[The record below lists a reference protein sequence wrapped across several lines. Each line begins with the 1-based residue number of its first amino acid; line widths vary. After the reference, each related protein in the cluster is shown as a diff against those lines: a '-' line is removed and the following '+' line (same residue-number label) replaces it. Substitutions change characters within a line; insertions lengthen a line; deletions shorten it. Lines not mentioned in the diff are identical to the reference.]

1 VKRGETFPRNRDLR
15 PIEIDAMNKT
25 TTITLAVQPKVLK
38 SAGRVLRQA
47 GLNTPDAVTLF
58 LKQVVLHG
66 GLPFDAG
73 AANVKARRGQHEPE
87 NPAPCARTRRRPL
100 AEDPLASSIA
110 RWKKN
115 AKPYK

>member
-1 VKRGETFPRNRDLR
+1 
-15 PIEIDAMNKT
+15 MSKT
-25 TTITLAVQPKVLK
+25 ATITLAVRPKLLK
-38 SAGRVLRQA
+38 SAGRVLRQV
-47 GLNTPDAVTLF
+47 GMSTPDAVTLF

-73 AANVKARRGQHEPE
+73 AANVKARRAQHEPG

-100 AEDPLASSIA
+100 AEDPLAESI
-110 RWKKN
+110 RLWRKF